1 MNWRDDERRQCVAA
15 ALDGDGTRV
24 DAKGP
29 SHWSVRFPRQPVQV
43 TLSRHWLSLSRSL
56 PKLRAGAAATRR
68 LLLRNA
74 SLDKG
79 RRVVLSQGRLELCMD
94 LPSAALPWAEDE
106 RLGPL
111 LSDALATLC
120 RGTVSA
126 GGDVA
131 PTETAMS
138 EAAVSETAAFEAAA
152 QEALLS
158 SFANVGWPARRQDTG
173 EIEVPLDVPAA
184 YVCARVE
191 TDAVCCVLQV
201 PILDHELGSAEP
213 VCREAV
219 EWLLCSVAS
228 GHRMVKA
235 LAIRQQLRLAVELP
249 AGLDEGPALA
259 SACEALSVSLREFW
273 AEGEV
278 LARDARLAKSF
289 LAAVQGVPRCCG

>member
-1 MNWRDDERRQCVAA
+1 MNLSDDERRQCVAA
-15 ALDGDGTRV
+15 VLGGDGVRV
-24 DAKGP
+24 DARAP
-29 SHWSVRFPRQPVQV
+29 NHWSVRFPRRPVQV
-43 TLSRHWLSLSRSL
+43 ALSRHWLSLSRSL
-56 PKLRAGAAATRR
+56 PKLRAGVAATRR

-79 RRVVLSQGRLELCMD
+79 QRAVLSEGRLELCMD

-111 LSDALATLC
+111 LTGALAAL
-120 RGTVSA
+120 RGATVSA
-126 GGDVA
+126 GRAAA
-131 PTETAMS
+131 PS
-138 EAAVSETAAFEAAA
+138 EAAVSKATVSEAEVSEAAA
-152 QEALLS
+152 QDALLS
-158 SFANVGWPARRQDTG
+158 SFANAGWPARRQDSG
-173 EIEVPLDVPAA
+173 DLEVPLDVPAV
-184 YVCARVE
+184 YVCAQVE
-191 TDAVCCVLQV
+191 TDAACCALRV
-201 PILDHELGSAEP
+201 PILDHELSNAKP

-249 AGLDEGPALA
+249 TGLDEAPALA

-273 AEGEV
+273 AEAEV

-289 LAAVQGVPRCCG
+289 LAAV